1 MSSDH
6 DDDLPGWIS
15 HSESDAS
22 STDAEDDIPDL
33 FTDTTTDTTSRRRNM
48 LLRSEDGLATRHL
61 AARPVAPAW
70 CEIVAAQPAT
80 TEMAAAEQA
89 AAEQAA
95 EADQAAA
102 EKAVE
107 ENAGV
112 DGCLLYSTDSSETS
126 DSDTDDAR
134 CPGCCAPADTA
145 RRPIRVCR

>member
-95 EADQAAA
+95 EADLGAWCL
-102 EKAVE
+102 V
-107 ENAGV
+107 
-112 DGCLLYSTDSSETS
+112 GCLMSETAE
-126 DSDTDDAR
+126 TKRTGPAAR
-134 CPGCCAPADTA
+134 SCRAVCCST
-145 RRPIRVCR
+145 